1 MAADPSSNHPVRVF
15 KSRAVLV
22 AGTLDFTLGIA
33 VLASGLA
40 LIVGRRGGDALPLG
54 LAICVVALILLFTGL
69 GRLTAQLQIT
79 DTTVQWQWGFAR
91 HAVALADLEDADL
104 VEKGSPASGNSWA
117 GFLGGGFLAVLAWWF
132 VELAS
137 AFIASEP
144 TLGPLEL
151 VLIKYHGAPVAIEPI
166 SAWSTRSSRSQ
177 ANEALQALNVAIA
190 RSPRPSSPRLP
201 ILQHDTWDVDR
212 GRHT

>member
-1 MAADPSSNHPVRVF
+1 M
-15 KSRAVLV
+15 
-22 AGTLDFTLGIA
+22 AGTLDFILGIV
-33 VLASGLA
+33 VLAGGLT
-40 LIVGRRGGDALPLG
+40 LIVGRRDEDAIPLG

-69 GRLTAQLQIT
+69 GRLTAQLEIT
-79 DTTVQWQWGFAR
+79 DTTVQWKWGFAR
-91 HAVALADLEDADL
+91 HAVALTDLEDADL

-117 GFLGGGFLAVLAWWF
+117 GFLGGGFLAAFAWWF

-137 AFIASEP
+137 AFMASEP

-151 VLIKYHGAPVAIEPI
+151 VLIKYHGAPVEIEPI

-177 ANEALQALNVAIA
+177 ANEALQALKAAIA
-190 RSPRPSSPRLP
+190 SSSRRSSPRLP

-212 GRHT
+212 GRLT